1 MAVITLVSCKDGIEY
16 TDTEVNVNYDVV
28 CGKDTLHL
36 EANTFLN
43 ERTRFKPTVY
53 VVNNGETLVVRG
65 VDSKGNTN
73 GYGWEVDT
81 HKRRHF
87 ATYEYPKCKVIV
99 KEVKTKRIRVYET
112 SRWNGDEIE

>member
-1 MAVITLVSCKDGIEY
+1 MAVISLVSCKDGIEY
-16 TDTEVNVNYDVV
+16 TDTEVNVKYDVV

-36 EANTFLN
+36 ETNTVLN
-43 ERTRFKPTVY
+43 EQTKFKPTVY

-65 VDSKGNTN
+65 VDSKGKTI
-73 GYGWEVDT
+73 GHGWEIDV

-87 ATYEYPKCKVIV
+87 ATYEYPNCKVIV

-112 SRWNGDEIE
+112 SHWTGDEIE